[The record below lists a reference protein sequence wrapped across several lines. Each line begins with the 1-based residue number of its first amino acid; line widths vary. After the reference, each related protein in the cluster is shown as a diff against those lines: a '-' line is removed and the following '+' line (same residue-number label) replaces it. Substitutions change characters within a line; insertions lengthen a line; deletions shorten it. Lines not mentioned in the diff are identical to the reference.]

1 MNSCLLDETTFLIC
15 FHYRTTSPYL
25 GDIFN
30 TFDNIASIN
39 DTVVLVLT
47 MDVPS
52 GSSIPFTIF
61 AMTMYNTSSGE
72 MQLVDE
78 LDFFIIQ
85 PEINVTTEAL
95 SVR

>member
-1 MNSCLLDETTFLIC
+1 M
-15 FHYRTTSPYL
+15 

-30 TFDNIASIN
+30 PFDNLASVD

-47 MDVPS
+47 LDVPS

-78 LDFFIIQ
+78 LDFFIVL
-85 PEINVTTEAL
+85 PDINVTTEAL

>member
-1 MNSCLLDETTFLIC
+1 MDESLLVSY
-15 FHYRTTSPYL
+15 HYRTTSPFL

-30 TFDNIASIN
+30 PSDNLASVN

-47 MDVPS
+47 LDVPS

-61 AMTMYNTSSGE
+61 AVTMYNTSSGE

-78 LDFFIIQ
+78 LNFFIVLPNIS
-85 PEINVTTEAL
+85 VTTEAL